1 MLTIAILINSATVCL
16 INSEINTFESNKIEI
31 MSVLLD
37 EKDLQKLIVIGDRIL
52 IKPKVPQS
60 KTRSGLYLPPG
71 VNENE
76 KVQIGYVLKVGP
88 GYPIPSVSDTDEP
101 WKNRSDEPK
110 YVPLQPKV
118 GDQAVYLQNSAI
130 EIEFNKEK
138 YIVVPHSAI
147 LLLLRD
153 DGLFE

>member
-1 MLTIAILINSATVCL
+1 MIFLSKLMNG
-16 INSEINTFESNKIEI
+16 
-31 MSVLLD
+31 MGVLLD
-37 EKDLQKLIVIGDRIL
+37 EKDLNKLIVIGDRIL

-60 KTRSGLYLPPG
+60 QTKSGLYLPPG

-88 GYPIPSVSDTDEP
+88 GYPIPSVNDSDEP
-101 WKNRSDEPK
+101 WKSRADEPK
-110 YVPLQPKV
+110 YVPLQPKE

-130 EIEFNKEK
+130 EIEFNREK
-138 YIVVPHSAI
+138 YIVVPQSAI

>member
-1 MLTIAILINSATVCL
+1 MG
-16 INSEINTFESNKIEI
+16 
-31 MSVLLD
+31 VLLD
-37 EKDLQKLIVIGDRIL
+37 EKDLDKLIVIGDRIL

-60 KTRSGLYLPPG
+60 TTKSGLLLPPG

-76 KVQIGYVLKVGP
+76 KVQIGYVVKVGP
-88 GYPIPSVSDTDEP
+88 GYPIPSVNDIDEP
-101 WKNRSDEPK
+101 WKIRSDEPK
-110 YVPLQPKV
+110 YVPLQPKE